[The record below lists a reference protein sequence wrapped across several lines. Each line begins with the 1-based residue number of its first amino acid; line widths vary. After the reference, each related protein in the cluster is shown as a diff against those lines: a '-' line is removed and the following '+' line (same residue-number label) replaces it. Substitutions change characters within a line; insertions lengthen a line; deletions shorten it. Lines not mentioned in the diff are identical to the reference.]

1 MCCKFSPFFTT
12 MILIINECLMSWL
25 HTGGY
30 NKFLLMTTY
39 FIYLLKCT
47 DLQTS
52 MQCWC
57 SLLLHP
63 SLQLIK
69 LSPSTI
75 SSRHIGHTSSSSR
88 AFGSDIPKLDEFG
101 DGEGGFSW
109 SFEREIFESVMSLDR
124 RDLSRAWNLDNNFST

>member
-1 MCCKFSPFFTT
+1 
-12 MILIINECLMSWL
+12 
-25 HTGGY
+25 
-30 NKFLLMTTY
+30 
-39 FIYLLKCT
+39 
-47 DLQTS
+47 

-88 AFGSDIPKLDEFG
+88 AFGSDTPKLDEFG

-109 SFEREIFESVMSLDR
+109 SFEWEIFESVMSLDR
-124 RDLSRAWNLDNNFST
+124 RDFSRAWNLDSNFSTYQKK